1 MESLRD
7 KLKERLASGLRR
19 KTLTS
24 CSKWAQECIIMGK
37 PFPGPFNFDHHPWTR
52 EMHDSEA
59 DFNVG
64 QKAAQLGFTVV
75 GMNRT
80 FYKIDIERVNCL
92 YLLPTKTPDATD
104 FSATRFDS
112 LLEISP
118 HLEKLFSDVKNVA
131 TKRAGSATLY
141 IRGANSRSG
150 LKSIPCSFL
159 VFDEYDE
166 MNQANVPLALER
178 MSGQLDKQAW
188 AISTPT
194 VPDFGINELFKNSS
208 QEHFFFKCPS
218 CSKQIQ
224 LEWPDSFEICG
235 DHVNDPDIKKS
246 RIRCNL
252 CDATLKHEDKEFFLK
267 DGIWVP
273 QNEIVTDPRGFYI
286 NQLYSATIWPH
297 ELARAYFLSL
307 SDAVSEQEFFNSKMG
322 LPHVVEGAQVTTSL
336 ITSST
341 KNHRKSDEP
350 NFDNRLITM
359 GVDVGRWLHF
369 EIDQWIVKN
378 YGNDINIMSDC
389 KVLYEGKVQEFEELD
404 KLMRQWMVLQCVI
417 DANPERRKAF
427 DFAKRFEGYVK
438 LCFYGKNLS
447 GKQMQLGAPG
457 EHTVTVGRTS
467 WLDMS
472 LGRFHNGTIFLPQ
485 DVSTEYKAHIMDPI
499 RVYEKDKTGNLIGR
513 YINRSD
519 DHFAHARNYSEI
531 ALPLAV
537 SLQTNRNV
545 ESFL

>member
-1 MESLRD
+1 MENLRD

-24 CSKWAQECIIMGK
+24 CSKWSEECIVMGK
-37 PFPGPFNFDHHPWTR
+37 PYPGKFSFKHHPWTR

-104 FSATRFDS
+104 FSATRFDP
-112 LLEISP
+112 LLELSP

-150 LKSIPCSFL
+150 LKSIPVSFL
-159 VFDEYDE
+159 MFDEYDE
-166 MNQANVPLALER
+166 MNQDNVPLAMER
-178 MSGQLDKQAW
+178 MSGQIDKQAW

-194 VPDFGINELFKNSS
+194 IPNFGINKLFLSSS
-208 QEHFFFKCPS
+208 QEHFFFTCPS
-218 CSKQIQ
+218 CSKQIE
-224 LEWPDSFEICG
+224 LTWPDSIEICG
-235 DHVNDPDIKKS
+235 ETPDDPDIKKS
-246 RIRCNL
+246 RLICSE
-252 CDATLKHEDKEFFLK
+252 CKATLPHQDKFQFLES
-267 DGIWVP
+267 GIWVP
-273 QNEIVTDPRGFYI
+273 QAPEITDTRGFYV
-286 NQLYSATIWPH
+286 NQMYSSTISPA
-297 ELARAYFLSL
+297 ELVKSYLLSL
-307 SDAVSEQEFFNSKMG
+307 NDAASEQEFFNSKLG
-322 LPHVVEGAQVTTSL
+322 EPHIVEGARVTQNLVSAC
-336 ITSST
+336 IR
-341 KNHRKSDEP
+341 KHRKADP
-350 NFDNRLITM
+350 YDPGIRVRTM
-359 GVDVGRWLHF
+359 GVDVGKWLHV
-369 EIDQWIVKN
+369 EIDEWHIKN

-389 KVLYEGKVQEFEELD
+389 KVLNELKLRDFEELD
-404 KLMRQWMVLQCVI
+404 NLMREWQIVQCVI

-427 DFAKRFEGYVK
+427 DFAKRFEGFVRM
-438 LCFYGKNLS
+438 CFYGRNIA
-447 GKQMQLGAPG
+447 GKQMTLGKD
-457 EHTVTVGRTS
+457 EDMTVSVDRTS

-472 LGRFHNGTIFLPQ
+472 LGRFHNGSIFLPQ
-485 DVSTEYKAHIMDPI
+485 DVSTEYKEHIMNPVRI
-499 RVYEKDKTGNLIGR
+499 YEKDKDNNPVGR
-513 YINRSD
+513 YVNSSD

-537 SLQTNRNV
+537 SLTTNRNV